1 MSNDQIKLAQAELIQ
16 QVAEQNGID
25 VSTMSDHELAKFAG
39 YVLSQMEEPVENEKL
54 AEAEAMGRHMARA
67 YVDEQMKIAQ
77 VQEAY
82 TVQEKVAEAMND
94 AAQYWEIKLA
104 DEMEGAMPPS
114 SRGKNGPALGGGE
127 TKATGG
133 AARTFGSRAGNLVK
147 DVSGYTNFKSR
158 AALGKIIEGHAAH
171 VPTDAT
177 EAAALA
183 KHVEKL
189 KGMRSMELAKG
200 LGKAGLTAAAV
211 GGLGYG
217 AYRLAGGGEKQAAY
231 DLVKEAAEDLKS
243 GDPTRMQQAGAKLK
257 AAGSWVADK
266 AKNYSGYS
274 DIREGLAGRRGA
286 DASRIL
292 MHGAAENAMADYAA
306 AGINTPMKPDIARF
320 TGLSNEVE
328 QLKSLSNRSL
338 LKGVG
343 KAGLTAAALGAAG
356 YGAYRLAGGGEKK
369 ASIAFLDSITPTD
382 FAKLAEAR
390 AAEIMAYNGINPE
403 TLEACEPT
411 AIKLAGVPMA
421 DEVGD
426 WDEKVAANAFNEELN
441 AAALHILSNLG
452 LVNG

>member
-25 VSTMSDHELAKFAG
+25 VASMSDHELAKFAG
-39 YVLSQMEEPVENEKL
+39 YVLSQVEEPVENEKL

-82 TVQEKVAEAMND
+82 TVQEKVAGAMTD
-94 AAQYWEIKLA
+94 AAQYWAMKLA
-104 DEMEGAMPPS
+104 EDFAPISPELQGKADAAILANQRAYAAAHPEVKGLKA
-114 SRGKNGPALGGGE
+114 SRGLGGTLAHYTGISDIGEGLKMRKAVRSVTGPLSEAE
-127 TKATGG
+127 TKNVAEWGSHANKRILRG
-133 AARTFGSRAGNLVK
+133 A
-147 DVSGYTNFKSR
+147 
-158 AALGKIIEGHAAH
+158 
-171 VPTDAT
+171 
-177 EAAALA
+177 
-183 KHVEKL
+183 
-189 KGMRSMELAKG
+189 
-200 LGKAGLTAAAV
+200 GKAGLAAAAV

-243 GDPTRMQQAGAKLK
+243 GDPTRMQQAAAKLK
-257 AAGSWVADK
+257 AAGGWVADK
-266 AKNYSGYS
+266 AKNYSGYD
-274 DIREGLAGRRGA
+274 DIRAGLAGRAEAKDQLARLAAGEAVHAPGIGPVSEAGAKGYLAKSTWGRGA
-286 DASRIL
+286 EEGFLHTPSVAR
-292 MHGAAENAMADYAA
+292 GALKALGT
-306 AGINTPMKPDIARF
+306 AG
-320 TGLSNEVE
+320 
-328 QLKSLSNRSL
+328 
-338 LKGVG
+338 
-343 KAGLTAAALGAAG
+343 ALGAAG

-426 WDEKVAANAFNEELN
+426 WDEKVAANAFNGELN
-441 AAALHILSNLG
+441 AAAMHILSNLG